1 MQLFA
6 QAEVA
11 ALSEKVADVKRGVQR
26 ASRELGAPF
35 AVLEQRTGQLRRVAQ
50 VHKCE
55 HECACEDGAVFGD
68 WLACIFFSARAIL
81 SFLYE

>member
-1 MQLFA
+1 MCIT

-50 VHKCE
+50 VRYE
-55 HECACEDGAVFGD
+55 AYPFFQHEE
-68 WLACIFFSARAIL
+68 
-81 SFLYE
+81 